1 MIMAEQLNDPGF
13 LRKIPIFDSLSD
25 EALMGIIKSPDNSI
39 EEYAQKEVI
48 IKESEIGE
56 CMYIILEGTV
66 EVSIR
71 GGSSNREITVAT
83 LRPGDFF
90 GEQALSVTDRTGRRN
105 ATVRAYFPSKL
116 FRIDK
121 KHVHIGLEK
130 GFKGSDDITVPA
142 TVTSY
147 LDKEVQ
153 GLLKEMRLFRSLGE
167 EELSSVGNWTDTL
180 TVGPGEFVLKE
191 SELGDCL
198 YVVLEGTVEIFTL
211 DDDGKIVILAKHTRG
226 NYFGEQALM
235 PGSSGERNA
244 YARSD
249 EKVKLIRVKKSYFRL
264 LLNRDSELLQALQ
277 KIGAAQ
283 KQEIDQIQK

>member
-1 MIMAEQLNDPGF
+1 MAEQLNDPGF

-130 GFKGSDDITVPA
+130 NFKGSDDITVPT

>member
-1 MIMAEQLNDPGF
+1 MAEQLNDPGF

>member
-1 MIMAEQLNDPGF
+1 MLMAEQLNDPEI
-13 LRKIPIFDSLSD
+13 LRKIPVFDSLSD
-25 EALMGIIKSPDNSI
+25 AALMEIINSPDNSI

-48 IKESEIGE
+48 IKESEIGD

-71 GGSSNREITVAT
+71 GGPSNREITVAT
-83 LRPGDFF
+83 LREGDFF
-90 GEQALSVTDRTGRRN
+90 GEQALSVADRTGRRN
-105 ATVRAYFPSKL
+105 ATVRAYFPTKL
-116 FRIDK
+116 FKIDK
-121 KHVHIGLEK
+121 KHVHIALEK
-130 GFKGSDDITVPA
+130 DFKGSDDITVPV
-142 TVTSY
+142 TDTSY
-147 LDKEVQ
+147 LNKEVQ
-153 GLLKEMRLFRSLGE
+153 GLLKDMRLFRSLGE
-167 EELSSVGNWTDTL
+167 EELSSVASWTDTL
-180 TVGPGEFVLKE
+180 TVGPGDFVLKE

-235 PGSSGERNA
+235 PGSSGLRNA

-249 EKVKLIRVKKSYFRL
+249 EKVKLIRVNKSYFRL
-264 LLNRDSELLQALQ
+264 LLNRDSKLLQSLQ

-283 KQEIDQIQK
+283 KKEIDQIQK

>member
-1 MIMAEQLNDPGF
+1 MAEQLNDPGF

-130 GFKGSDDITVPA
+130 GFKGSDDITVPT